1 MTTDAQEL
9 DLRPGYVAMKWYRS
23 RTIPFTVTA
32 VDSAGTAI
40 NLTGASASMQIKN
53 ASGTVLM
60 TLSTTTGQG
69 IVLTNA
75 ASGIMT
81 ISPEAVGTSVLPLDN
96 VLSMDLKVTL
106 ATGVVYVFF
115 RGHITL
121 IDKITA

>member
-53 ASGTVLM
+53 ASGADDTFNRYF
-60 TLSTTTGQG
+60 SGYC
-69 IVLTNA
+69 TN
-75 ASGIMT
+75 
-81 ISPEAVGTSVLPLDN
+81 
-96 VLSMDLKVTL
+96 
-106 ATGVVYVFF
+106 
-115 RGHITL
+115 
-121 IDKITA
+121 